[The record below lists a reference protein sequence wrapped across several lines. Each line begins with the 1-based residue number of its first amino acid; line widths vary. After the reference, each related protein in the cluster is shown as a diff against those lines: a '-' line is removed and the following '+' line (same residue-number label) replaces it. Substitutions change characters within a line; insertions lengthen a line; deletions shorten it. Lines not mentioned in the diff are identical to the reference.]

1 MSRTG
6 SGVAD
11 AHPLGSWIAVM
22 SIGFSTVVGYVTGGW
37 LLALA
42 LFVLVSSVVFMRA
55 LRRNQ
60 AMLREP
66 EVPGLSELP
75 PAQAI
80 AVLSALRGPQ
90 LQSALLTRIE
100 QIERT
105 AEHDARSGLAELD
118 ALLVEHPR
126 SVPALLLRARL
137 QFELESDD
145 AAESWS
151 RALALAL
158 DGGLNLLAA
167 RAFDRHVAHRERLVL
182 DRRHLEALAKALA
195 AHGHDDDAAWCRAR
209 VGG

>member
-1 MSRTG
+1 MSPTDDRDG
-6 SGVAD
+6 
-11 AHPLGSWIAVM
+11 HPLGSWISVM
-22 SIGFSTVVGYVTGGW
+22 SIGASTVVGYVVGGW
-37 LLALA
+37 LLAIA
-42 LFVLVSSVVFMRA
+42 LFVLVSAVVFMRA
-55 LRRNQ
+55 LRRSP

-100 QIERT
+100 QIERS
-105 AEHDARSGLAELD
+105 AEHDARRALAALD
-118 ALLVEHPR
+118 EVLVDHPR

-137 QFELESDD
+137 QFELEQDD
-145 AAESWS
+145 AAASWS

-182 DRRHLEALAKALA
+182 DDAHLAGLAKALA
-195 AHGHDDDAAWCRAR
+195 AHGHHDHAAWCRAR
-209 VGG
+209 VAR

>member
-1 MSRTG
+1 MSLVDDPGTG
-6 SGVAD
+6 
-11 AHPLGSWIAVM
+11 HPLGSWISVM
-22 SIGFSTVVGYVTGGW
+22 SIGLSAVLGYVVGGW
-37 LLALA
+37 LLAIA

-55 LRRNQ
+55 LRRNR

-100 QIERT
+100 TIERS
-105 AEHDARSGLAELD
+105 AEHDAGGALALLD
-118 ALLVEHPR
+118 TLLVEHPR

-137 QFELESDD
+137 QFELEHGE
-145 AAESWS
+145 AAASWS

-167 RAFDRHVAHRERLVL
+167 RAFDRHVAHREHLVL
-182 DRRHLEALAKALA
+182 DGAHLAALAKALA
-195 AHGHDDDAAWCRAR
+195 AHGHDDEATWCRER
-209 VGG
+209 VGR